1 MNHHRKLSVM
11 EQAMELMNRQNG
23 SFNIVTITRIKGKID
38 RGILR
43 KALDKIQSL
52 HPLLSSRIV
61 GTLDRLEFT
70 SEGTE
75 KIPLLVVLQGN
86 DEKWQ
91 DIVREELNQTINS
104 SKVLIRCILILR
116 KSEIN
121 ISYLITTIHHSIA
134 DGLSS
139 TSLQSDILKYYEMIS
154 SVNSINVNSMPALSS
169 LEELLPK
176 WMKGSKGVNKGKG
189 FLLKMKLQMLWHKP
203 EQLESEKTVP
213 LESRSCGMTHRFL
226 EKELTKKLIE
236 RCKQENTTV
245 QGALCAVMLLTIAN
259 KIRSGKP
266 RSINVSCRSY
276 VDLRRRLEPN
286 ISYKNLGILAS
297 FLTTFHNVKPQMS
310 LWDLSREVSKK
321 LHVGV
326 KNKDFFKPLMLFR
339 KIIEFYIDNPDESP
353 LTVSVTNI
361 GKVNIPVSPYFNS
374 RRLLLKIRNSFV
386 TISLLA

>member
-1 MNHHRKLSVM
+1 MNNQRNLSVM
-11 EQAMELMNRQNG
+11 EQAMELMNRQSG
-23 SFNIVTITRIKGKID
+23 SFNIVTITRIKGKINQ
-38 RGILR
+38 GILR
-43 KALDKIQSL
+43 KTLDKIQSL

-91 DIVREELNQTINS
+91 DIVREELNQTIDS

-139 TSLQSDILKYYEMIS
+139 ISLQSDILKYYEIIS
-154 SVNSINVNSMPALSS
+154 SGNSINVNCMPALSS

-176 WMKGSKGVNKGKG
+176 WMKGSKGVNKGKV
-189 FLLKMKLQMLWHKP
+189 FLLNMKLQMLWHKP

-226 EKELTKKLIE
+226 EQELTQRLIE
-236 RCKQENTTV
+236 RCQQENTTV
-245 QGALCAVMLLTIAN
+245 QSALCAAMLLTVAH
-259 KIRSGKP
+259 KIRSGKL
-266 RSINVSCRSY
+266 RNINVSCRSY
-276 VDLRRRLEPN
+276 VDLRSRLEPN
-286 ISYKNLGILAS
+286 ISNKNLGILAS

-310 LWDLSREVSKK
+310 FWDLSRDVSKN
-321 LHVGV
+321 LQLGV
-326 KNKDFFKPLMLFR
+326 KKKRLF
-339 KIIEFYIDNPDESP
+339 
-353 LTVSVTNI
+353 
-361 GKVNIPVSPYFNS
+361 
-374 RRLLLKIRNSFV
+374 
-386 TISLLA
+386 